1 MDICNLICALL
12 SCIYIA
18 TMTVRYRDDFP
29 LDAELPMDLLVLW
42 VLLQSDSVSMNYAEP
57 ERGKDEEN

>member
-1 MDICNLICALL
+1 MDICNLICDLL

-42 VLLQSDSVSMNYAEP
+42 VLLQSDSVPMNSEEP
-57 ERGKDEEN
+57 RRREDEKN